1 MARSAKK
8 TTVTAKKFSFPQAR
22 GDMLVI
28 GIYKDTKKL
37 PQSLTSLDKTADLVL
52 SSLLKMGDFSGNANE
67 TALLYPPSQKPCK
80 RILAIG
86 LGERKSLSLN
96 TLRQAAGTAARNAQ
110 KLKTPNIALALHT
123 VIDSKIDLTELGQA
137 VAEGAIIGRYN
148 FEDYLPPQ
156 KDKNSPINNLRITV
170 IDPLASAARKISA
183 GCRIGTILANSQNIS
198 RIVDNKPGNEINPPS
213 LARHARLLARQ
224 YSLQCKIY
232 DDKQLTTMKMN
243 GILAVGSGSANKPRL
258 IMLKHQGRRANNKSI
273 DAVIVGKAI
282 TFDSGGIS
290 IKPSANM
297 EAMKFDKS
305 GGCNVLGI
313 MAAVAQL
320 KLPLNVIGLIPSAE
334 NLPSHT
340 SYRPGDIIRTY
351 SGKTVEIQNTDAEG
365 RMILCDALAYA
376 AKMKPAAIIDMAT
389 LTGACVVA
397 LGEHHAGLFSNN
409 SALQKQLEK
418 ASQRSG
424 EPVWALPSGDEY
436 LEQMKSK
443 IADLKNISGREGGAC
458 TAAAFL
464 GAFVEDV
471 PWAHIDIAGTSD
483 TEKEKSFRAVGA
495 TGFAVR
501 LIVEYLNAL
510 K

>member
-1 MARSAKK
+1 MAKAVKK
-8 TTVTAKKFSFPQAR
+8 TTVTAQQSSFAQAR
-22 GDMLVI
+22 GDMLVV
-28 GIYKDTKKL
+28 GIYQDTKKL
-37 PQSLTSLDKTADLVL
+37 PKSLTSLDKAADQVL
-52 SSLLKMGDFSGNANE
+52 SSLLKLGDFSGKANE
-67 TALLYPPSQKPCK
+67 TALLYPPHKKPCK

-86 LGERKSLSLN
+86 LGDKKYLSLN
-96 TLRQAAGTAARNAQ
+96 TLRQAAGTAARTAQ
-110 KLKTPNIALALHT
+110 KLKTPNITLALHP
-123 VIDSKIDLTELGQA
+123 VLDGKLDITEIGQA
-137 VAEGAIIGRYN
+137 LAEGAITGRYN
-148 FEDYLPPQ
+148 FEEYLTPE
-156 KDKNSPINNLRITV
+156 KDKTSSVNNLRLTV
-170 IDPLASAARKISA
+170 IDPAASAVRKISA
-183 GCRIGTILANSQNIS
+183 GCRVGTILANGQNVA

-213 LARHARLLARQ
+213 LARHAQKLARQ
-224 YSLQCKIY
+224 YGLQCKIF

-243 GILAVGSGSANKPRL
+243 GILAVGSGSANKSRL
-258 IMLKHQGRRANNKSI
+258 IMLKHQGRRASNKSI
-273 DAVIVGKAI
+273 DAVIVGKAV

-313 MAAVAQL
+313 MTAVAQL
-320 KLPLNVIGLIPSAE
+320 KLPLNVIGLVPSAE

-340 SYRPGDIIRTY
+340 SYRPGDIVRTY

-365 RMILCDALAYA
+365 RIILCDALAYA

-389 LTGACVVA
+389 LTGACVIA

-409 SALQKQLEK
+409 SALQKQLAK
-418 ASQRSG
+418 ASHRSG
-424 EPVWALPSGDEY
+424 EPVWPLPSGDEY

-443 IADLKNISGREGGAC
+443 IADLKNIGGREGGAC

-471 PWAHIDIAGTSD
+471 PWAHFDIAGTSD
-483 TEKEKSFRAVGA
+483 TEKEKPFRGVGA
-495 TGFAVR
+495 TGYVVR
-501 LIVEYLNAL
+501 LIVEYLKAL